1 MISSQPYSIP
11 DKIMSW
17 CCPSTGLSY
26 CPQPVLVF
34 GLNLASC
41 KMQMRGRTINIGYCQ
56 EPWWSYLKAEVVTL
70 WLYNRKDKD
79 KESCFYRLTSA
90 LKYLFWYSKT
100 VLKLARKHHVHT
112 MLPKDQC
119 VFFVRGKKRE
129 QLQTSSKTE
138 ADWPPLSPPPD
149 ALALSQPVLLILTL
163 SQNWWAG
170 ELKLKLNKVK
180 IRSLRA
186 LLLLWMQLLF

>member
-1 MISSQPYSIP
+1 M
-11 DKIMSW
+11 
-17 CCPSTGLSY
+17 
-26 CPQPVLVF
+26 
-34 GLNLASC
+34 
-41 KMQMRGRTINIGYCQ
+41 
-56 EPWWSYLKAEVVTL
+56 
-70 WLYNRKDKD
+70 
-79 KESCFYRLTSA
+79 YRRQ
-90 LKYLFWYSKT
+90 T
-100 VLKLARKHHVHT
+100 V
-112 MLPKDQC
+112 
-119 VFFVRGKKRE
+119 
-129 QLQTSSKTE
+129 